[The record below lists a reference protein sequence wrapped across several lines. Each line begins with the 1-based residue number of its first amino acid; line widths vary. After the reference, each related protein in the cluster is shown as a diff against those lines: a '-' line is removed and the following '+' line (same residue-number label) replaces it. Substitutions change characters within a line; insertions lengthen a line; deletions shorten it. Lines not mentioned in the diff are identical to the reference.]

1 MNKEQ
6 FWRIVEDVRSSA
18 DPRDQGAILSALQEQ
33 LRKLP
38 SAEIMEWQIGR
49 ASCRERV

>member
-6 FWRIVEDVRSSA
+6 FWRIVDDVHSNA
-18 DPRDQGAILSALQEQ
+18 DPRDQGAILFALQEQ

-38 SAEIMEWQIGR
+38 SAEIME
-49 ASCRERV
+49 